1 MSALML
7 LLLSLAAG
15 CPPSTF
21 VLPPE
26 SAEPSFEEW
35 NDCGETPQCP
45 FFSEKELASLRISAI
60 NYAFPLLK
68 AGSLDE
74 LSAHAHVLFKSQSAL
89 QLGGAGVFQ
98 GPEEITDAIAPLILN
113 ATFEVARLPAG
124 AYDAAAGLACVALR
138 AWPCVPRLQLAFMK
152 IS

>member
-15 CPPSTF
+15 CPPSNF

-60 NYAFPLLK
+60 SYAFPLLK

-74 LSAHAHVLFKSQSAL
+74 LSAQAHVLFKSQSAL
-89 QLGGAGVFQ
+89 QLGGAGAFQ
-98 GPEEITDAIAPLILN
+98 GPEEIMDAIAPLIMN
-113 ATFEVARLPAG
+113 STFKV
-124 AYDAAAGLACVALR
+124 LR
-138 AWPCVPRLQLAFMK
+138 
-152 IS
+152 ISVNGSYEFCRENSEF